1 MATKLTIK
9 ELLTRK
15 NPPVVQPGKYEN
27 VVIKHY
33 ELAENGEYEYVR
45 FTYELPNGNTISENR
60 FPQGLSIM
68 ISHMRE
74 QLSLQDIEISGEE
87 LFEPGKHKFT
97 IWVEQKQL
105 KDKFTGEITGRVT
118 NISFLEPLNNKPAE
132 TETEKPAETAT
143 QAEPTET
150 KKPTETTAQAEP
162 TEADI
167 PF

>member
-1 MATKLTIK
+1 MATKLSIK

-15 NPPVVQPGKYEN
+15 NPVVVQPGKYEN
-27 VVIKHY
+27 VVIKDY
-33 ELAENGEYEYVR
+33 EEQTNGEYEYVR
-45 FTYELPNGNTISENR
+45 FTYELPNGNVISENR
-60 FPQGLSIM
+60 FPQGISIM

-87 LFEPGKHKFT
+87 LFEPGKYKFT

-118 NISFLEPLNNKPAE
+118 NINFLEPLNSKPV
-132 TETEKPAETAT
+132 TETEKPANETEKPVTETETAT
-143 QAEPTET
+143 
-150 KKPTETTAQAEP
+150 QAEP

>member
-1 MATKLTIK
+1 MATKLSIK

-15 NPPVVQPGKYEN
+15 NPIVVQPGKYEN
-27 VVIKHY
+27 VVIKDY
-33 ELAENGEYEYVR
+33 ELTTNGEYEYVR
-45 FTYELPNGNTISENR
+45 FTYALPNGNVISENR

-68 ISHMRE
+68 ISHLRE

-87 LFEPGKHKFT
+87 LFEPGKYKFT

-118 NISFLEPLNNKPAE
+118 NINFLEPLNSAPAKPTAPVAE
-132 TETEKPAETAT
+132 APATDTPVE
-143 QAEPTET
+143 EPTES
-150 KKPTETTAQAEP
+150 
-162 TEADI
+162 DI